1 MVNEN
6 CVRMKK
12 QDNIKSSKKKK
23 SLSILGIGILI
34 ILLANIISSKY
45 STRID
50 LTAEK
55 RYTLSPATVDMLR
68 NLDDIVYFK
77 VYLEGDFP
85 AGFKRLR
92 NETKDILREFNAYSK
107 NIQFEFI
114 DPSTMAKGDKIN
126 AVYEELVKKGLNPTD
141 LHVKEEGGS
150 SQKIIFPGALVSYH
164 EKEVPFSILLSQ
176 AGMPAEEVLNNSI
189 QGLEYNISSVIRRLV
204 STQKPSIAFIEG
216 HGELDRLETY
226 DITVALSEYYKVDR
240 VTLNGQVNSL
250 TERHESDSLG
260 VIVKNKYKALI
271 IARPDTIMSEKDK
284 FLLDQYVMR
293 GGKILWFIDPVVASM
308 DSLVSSPVTVGVG
321 ADLNLEDLFF
331 KYGIRL
337 QKQLIMDLSCM
348 PIPITTGSMDGQP
361 QMDFLNWYYFP
372 VLTPISSHPIVNNL
386 NMVRTEFVS
395 PIDTLSVKGVKSTV
409 LLTSS
414 KYSRLVNTPAYIS
427 LEILKESPDTRQ
439 YQDAPAPVAVLLEG
453 NFNSL
458 YTNRLTPEILNSELI
473 DFKEKSVN
481 TAMIIFADGD
491 IPKNQ
496 FRPSDGMPLPTG
508 YDQYTQQTFGNK
520 DFVLNAINYLCDDSG
535 LIKVRS
541 RELKLRLL
549 DKAQISKSKTI
560 IQIINVLIP
569 VLLILLIGIVKIT
582 IRKKKYS
589 RH

>member
-6 CVRMKK
+6 RVAMKK
-12 QDNIKSSKKKK
+12 QDNIRSSKKKK
-23 SLSILGIGILI
+23 SLSILGIGVLI
-34 ILLANIISSKY
+34 ILLVNIISSQY

-55 RYTLSPATVDMLR
+55 RYTLSPATVDMLK

-114 DPSTMAKGDKIN
+114 DPSTMAKGNNLN

-164 EKEVPFSILLSQ
+164 EKEIPLSILLSQ
-176 AGMPAEEVLNNSI
+176 VGMPAEEVLNNSI

-204 STQKPSIAFIEG
+204 SAKKPSIAFIEG
-216 HGELDRLETY
+216 HGELDQLETY

-240 VTLNGQVNSL
+240 ITLNGQVNSL
-250 TERHESDSLG
+250 AERRESDSLG
-260 VIVKNKYKALI
+260 VIVKNKYEALI
-271 IARPDTIMSEKDK
+271 IARPDTIINEKDK
-284 FLLDQYVMR
+284 FLLDQYIMR
-293 GGKILWFIDPVVASM
+293 GGTILWFIDPVVTSM
-308 DSLVSSPVTVGVG
+308 DSLANTPVTVGVD
-321 ADLNLEDLFF
+321 ADHHLEDFFF

-372 VLTPISSHPIVNNL
+372 VLTPVSSHPIVNNL

-395 PIDTLSVKGVKSTV
+395 PIDTLTVEGITSTV

-427 LEILKESPDTRQ
+427 LEILKENPNTRQ

-453 NFNSL
+453 RFNSL
-458 YTNRLTPEILNSELI
+458 YANRLTPEILNSELI
-473 DFKEKSVN
+473 DFKEKSVP
-481 TAMIIFADGD
+481 TAMIVFADGD

-496 FRPSDGMPLPTG
+496 FRPSDGMPLPAG
-508 YDQYTQQTFGNK
+508 YDQYTQQSFGNK

-569 VLLILLIGIVKIT
+569 VLLILIIGIAKIT

>member
-6 CVRMKK
+6 SVAMKK
-12 QDNIKSSKKKK
+12 QKNINSSKKKK

-34 ILLANIISSKY
+34 ILLANIISSQY

-92 NETKDILREFNAYSK
+92 NETKDILQEFNAYSK

-114 DPSTMAKGDKIN
+114 DPSTMAKGDNIN
-126 AVYEELVKKGLNPTD
+126 AVYEELVSKGLNPTD

-164 EKEVPFSILLSQ
+164 EKEIPLSILLSQ
-176 AGMPAEEVLNNSI
+176 VGMPAEEVLNNSI

-204 STQKPSIAFIEG
+204 STTKPSIAFIEG
-216 HGELDRLETY
+216 HGELNRLETY

-240 VTLNGQVNSL
+240 ITLNGQVNSL
-250 TERHESDSLG
+250 AERHESDSLG
-260 VIVKNKYKALI
+260 VIVRNKYEALI
-271 IARPDTIMSEKDK
+271 IARPDTIINEKDK
-284 FLLDQYVMR
+284 FLLDQYLMR
-293 GGKILWFIDPVVASM
+293 GGKILWFVDPVVTSM
-308 DSLVSSPVTVGVG
+308 DSLVNTPNTVGVD
-321 ADLNLEDLFF
+321 ANQNLEDLFF
-331 KYGIRL
+331 RYGIRL

-348 PIPITTGSMDGQP
+348 PIPITTGSMEGEP

-372 VLTPISSHPIVNNL
+372 VLTPVSSHPIVNNL

-395 PIDTLSVKGVKSTV
+395 PIDTLTVEGIKTTV
-409 LLTSS
+409 LLQSS

-427 LEILKESPDTRQ
+427 LEILKENPDTRQ

-453 NFNSL
+453 TFNSL

-473 DFKEKSVN
+473 DFKEKSVK
-481 TAMIIFADGD
+481 TAMIVFADGD

-496 FRPSDGMPLPTG
+496 FRPSDGMPLPAG
-508 YDQYTQQTFGNK
+508 YDQYTQQSFGNK

-569 VLLILLIGIVKIT
+569 VLLILIIGIVKIT